1 MIEGNRPSITLMAE
15 LGLQLVQKA
24 TWEQILAIHEEKAE
38 GDINLDQWQ
47 DYFSKHLTNL
57 FTLAEKIRN
66 YQVQAEFFK
75 KLLLIQQKGRQILI
89 SFKKIDEEIATL
101 LHQGKLDY
109 CSDRCFIS
117 PIVIRLKKDSSVK
130 LALEARELN
139 QQVHKNKY
147 QYGTNG

>member
-1 MIEGNRPSITLMAE
+1 MAE

-24 TWEQILAIHEEKAE
+24 TWEQILAKHEEKAE

-89 SFKKIDEEIATL
+89 S
-101 LHQGKLDY
+101 
-109 CSDRCFIS
+109 
-117 PIVIRLKKDSSVK
+117 LKKNRRGNSYTVAPRKTRLLFGPMLYLSNSNKAKEGQFGKTRTGSS
-130 LALEARELN
+130 
-139 QQVHKNKY
+139 
-147 QYGTNG
+147 